1 MDGFTTTFRTHLKG
15 EHLEEYERVINVLNL
30 KHANNINKP
39 LPGQDGLVSEGP
51 FELDEWI
58 KRLIRWIAVDDQ
70 VFSRRHHH
78 DYVIF

>member
-15 EHLEEYERVINVLNL
+15 EHLEEYERVIHVLNL

-39 LPGQDGLVSEGP
+39 LPGQDLVSEGP

-70 VFSRRHHH
+70 VFGHCH